1 MDNPTLKE
9 FTNLVASNEPA
20 PGGGSVSALS
30 GTQAAALLAMYCR
43 LSLGKKGLEKVQE
56 TMVKV
61 AQQADEL
68 SENLF
73 AAIAEDT
80 HAFNCVVAAFKLPKE
95 EEAEKETRKKA
106 IQTAF
111 ETAAR
116 VPLDVATRC
125 LQIMELIRTVI
136 GQGNNSAIS
145 DIGVANLQAWAGLQG
160 AAYNVEINLSSL
172 KDQALVKELRDSVE
186 AIKARGAELSKI
198 NASVAEEILKG
209 V

>member
-1 MDNPTLKE
+1 MDNLTLNE
-9 FTNLVASNEPA
+9 FTNLVASHEPA

-30 GTQAAALLAMYCR
+30 GTQASALLAMYCR
-43 LSLGKKGLEKVQE
+43 LSLGKKDLEDVQE
-56 TMVKV
+56 TMAKV
-61 AQQADEL
+61 AKQADEL
-68 SENLF
+68 TRSLL
-73 AAIAEDT
+73 AAIAADT
-80 HAFNCVVAAFKLPKE
+80 HAFNGVMAAFKLPKVT
-95 EEAEKETRKKA
+95 EAEKETRKKA

-116 VPLDVATRC
+116 VPLDVAARC
-125 LQIMELIRTVI
+125 LQVMELIRTVS

-172 KDQALVKELRDSVE
+172 KDQALVKELGESVE
-186 AIKARGAELSKI
+186 NIRTRGAELSKT
-198 NASVAEEILKG
+198 NASVAEEVLRG